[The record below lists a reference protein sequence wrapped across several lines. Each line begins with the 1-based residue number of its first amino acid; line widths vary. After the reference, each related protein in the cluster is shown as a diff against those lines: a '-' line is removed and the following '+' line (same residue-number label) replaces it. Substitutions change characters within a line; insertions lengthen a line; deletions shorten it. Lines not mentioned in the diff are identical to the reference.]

1 MKSEEDL
8 AKKMTKRKAQKKTA
22 VSKTVLPQ
30 PDEVAIASEQVELDK
45 VETSTQTM
53 MLWQHRKRVK

>member
-1 MKSEEDL
+1 
-8 AKKMTKRKAQKKTA
+8 